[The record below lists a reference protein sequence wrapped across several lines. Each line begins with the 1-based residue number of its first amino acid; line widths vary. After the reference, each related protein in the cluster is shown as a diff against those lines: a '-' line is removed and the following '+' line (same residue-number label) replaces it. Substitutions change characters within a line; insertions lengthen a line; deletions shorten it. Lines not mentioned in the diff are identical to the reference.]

1 MNKKIKVESPGRI
14 NLIGEHV
21 DYNGGSVL
29 PGAIDKKVEFI
40 VENIPGNKCFIESK
54 TINKKFEFD
63 FSSLEKSSEH
73 WQNYILGTVNNLIN
87 KKNQR
92 ISAFSCEINSSLPI
106 GAGISS
112 SSALI
117 SGLASSLIEIN
128 NLEIKKN
135 EIVDIVSD
143 VEHNYIGLKGGI
155 MDQFTIL
162 NGQKNKLIHLECHS
176 RNFKYVTAEFKDYQ
190 IILLNTNVEHN
201 LANTAYN
208 DRVEECNY
216 ALKLINEKYGNKF
229 SSLCEVD
236 LNVIE
241 SLKNDMDVK
250 IYNRASFVINEN
262 LRTHDAAIKLNEFKL
277 MEIGNLMYQSH
288 AGLKDLYEVSCNE
301 LDYLVDLTKAHEH
314 IIGSRMMGG
323 GFGGCTINLI
333 HKRFIDE
340 FIEEASKSYFEK
352 FSINLTPIEI
362 NVCDGVKIK
371 NLQTD

>member
-63 FSSLEKSSEH
+63 FYSLEKSSEH

-155 MDQFTIL
+155 MDQFTINYGLKDNLILL
-162 NGQKNKLIHLECHS
+162 NCGNSNYNYIK
-176 RNFKYVTAEFKDYQ
+176 FKSES
-190 IILLNTNVEHN
+190 IGILLLNTNVKHS
-201 LANTAYN
+201 LIDSAYN
-208 DRVEECNY
+208 DRVNECQEAESILNSHFNDSRRLANY
-216 ALKLINEKYGNKF
+216 TLNELNQVKDKLDIIIF
-229 SSLCEVD
+229 
-236 LNVIE
+236 
-241 SLKNDMDVK
+241 
-250 IYNRASFVINEN
+250 NRAYFVIDENE
-262 LRTHDAAIKLNEFKL
+262 RTVSSSELLKQSNFKDFG
-277 MEIGNLMYQSH
+277 ELMYKSH
-288 AGLKDLYEVSCNE
+288 KGLKDLYEVSCSE
-301 LDYLVDLTKAHEH
+301 LDYIVDFTKKLNYVL
-314 IIGSRMMGG
+314 GSRMMGG

-333 HKRFIDE
+333 EKNHINT
-340 FIEEASKSYFEK
+340 FIEDVSKNYLKTFGK
-352 FSINLTPIEI
+352 NLTPIKVNI
-362 NVCDGVKIK
+362 GNGLTYKKIK
-371 NLQTD
+371 

>member
-29 PGAIDKKVEFI
+29 PGAIDKKVEFT

-63 FSSLEKSSEH
+63 FSSLEKSTEH

-92 ISAFSCEINSSLPI
+92 LSAFSCEINSSLPI

-117 SGLASSLIEIN
+117 SGLAWSLIEIN

-176 RNFKYVTAEFKDYQ
+176 RNFKYVNAEFKDYQ

-216 ALKLINEKYGNKF
+216 ALKLINEKYSNKF

-236 LNVIE
+236 LNIIE
-241 SLKNDMDVK
+241 SLKNVMDVK
-250 IYNRASFVINEN
+250 IFNRASFVINEN
-262 LRTHDAAIKLNEFKL
+262 LRTNNAAKKLNEFKL

-301 LDYLVDLTKAHEH
+301 LDYLVDLTKAHDQ

-333 HKRFIDE
+333 HKKFTDEFIDE
-340 FIEEASKSYFEK
+340 ASRSYFEK

-362 NVCDGVKIK
+362 NISDGVKIK

>member
-29 PGAIDKKVEFI
+29 PGCIDKKVEFI
-40 VENIPGNKCFIESK
+40 IENIDGDNCFVESK
-54 TINKKFEFD
+54 TIDKKFEFE
-63 FSSLEKSSEH
+63 FASLEKSDEH
-73 WQNYILGTVNNLIN
+73 WHNYILGTVNYLIN
-87 KKNQR
+87 KKNQK
-92 ISAFSCEINSSLPI
+92 ISAFSCEIDSSLPI

-117 SGLASSLIEIN
+117 SGLASGLIKIN
-128 NLEIKKN
+128 NLKIDKS

-162 NGQKNKLIHLECHS
+162 NGKKNKLIHLECHS
-176 RNFKYVTAEFKDYQ
+176 RNFKYVNAEFNDYQ
-190 IILLNTNVEHN
+190 VILLNTNVEHN

-208 DRVEECNY
+208 DRVEECNH
-216 ALKLINEKYGNKF
+216 ALELINEKYNNKF
-229 SSLCEVD
+229 SSLCEVE
-236 LNVIE
+236 LNIVERFKTI
-241 SLKNDMDVK
+241 LDKK
-250 IYNRASFVINEN
+250 IFNRASFVVNEN
-262 LRTHDAAIKLNEFKL
+262 IRTHIASKKLNEFKL
-277 MEIGNLMYQSH
+277 IELGNLMYQSH
-288 AGLKDLYEVSCNE
+288 EGLKDLYEVSCKE
-301 LDYLVDLTKAHEH
+301 LDFLVELTKPYNQ

-333 HKRFIDE
+333 DKKFKNE
-340 FIEEASKSYFEK
+340 FIEKASKIYLKNFG
-352 FSINLTPIEI
+352 IDLTAIEI
-362 NVCDGVKIK
+362 NICDGVKIK

>member
-29 PGAIDKKVEFI
+29 PGAIDKKVEFT

-63 FSSLEKSSEH
+63 FSSLEKSTEH

-92 ISAFSCEINSSLPI
+92 LSAFSCEINSSLPI

-117 SGLASSLIEIN
+117 SGLAWSLIEIN

-176 RNFKYVTAEFKDYQ
+176 RNFKYVNAEFKDYQ

-216 ALKLINEKYGNKF
+216 ALKLINEKYSNKF

-236 LNVIE
+236 LKIIE
-241 SLKNDMDVK
+241 SLKNVMDVK
-250 IYNRASFVINEN
+250 IFNRASFVINEN
-262 LRTHDAAIKLNEFKL
+262 LRTNNAAKKLNEFKL

-301 LDYLVDLTKAHEH
+301 LDYLVDLTKAHDQ

-333 HKRFIDE
+333 HKKFTDEFIDE
-340 FIEEASKSYFEK
+340 ASRSYFEK

-362 NVCDGVKIK
+362 NISDGVKIK

>member
-29 PGAIDKKVEFI
+29 PGAIDKKVEFT

-190 IILLNTNVEHN
+190 LILLNTNVEHN

-208 DRVEECNY
+208 NRVEECNY

-229 SSLCEVD
+229 SSLCEID
-236 LNVIE
+236 LNIIE
-241 SLKNDMDVK
+241 SLKNVMDVK

-262 LRTHDAAIKLNEFKL
+262 QRTHDAAIKLNEFKL

-288 AGLKDLYEVSCNE
+288 AGLKD
-301 LDYLVDLTKAHEH
+301 
-314 IIGSRMMGG
+314 
-323 GFGGCTINLI
+323 
-333 HKRFIDE
+333 
-340 FIEEASKSYFEK
+340 
-352 FSINLTPIEI
+352 
-362 NVCDGVKIK
+362 
-371 NLQTD
+371 

>member
-29 PGAIDKKVEFI
+29 PGTIDKKVEFI
-40 VENIPGNKCFIESK
+40 IENISGNKCFVESK
-54 TINKKFEFD
+54 TINKKFEFEL
-63 FSSLEKSSEH
+63 SSLEKSNEH

-87 KKNQR
+87 KKNQK
-92 ISAFSCEINSSLPI
+92 ISAFSCEIKSSLPI

-117 SGLASSLIEIN
+117 SGLAAGIIEIN
-128 NLEIKKN
+128 NLQIKKN
-135 EIVDIVSD
+135 QIVDIVSD

-176 RNFKYVTAEFKDYQ
+176 RNFKYVSAEFNDFQ
-190 IILLNTNVEHN
+190 LILLNTNVEHN

-208 DRVEECNY
+208 DRVEECNH
-216 ALKLINEKYGNKF
+216 ALKLINDINNNKF
-229 SSLCEVD
+229 SSLCEVN

-241 SLKNDMDVK
+241 KIRNNLDTK
-250 IYNRASFVINEN
+250 IYNRASFVVNEN
-262 LRTHDAAIKLNEFKL
+262 LRTHDAAKKLNEFKL
-277 MEIGNLMYQSH
+277 IEIGNLMYQSH
-288 AGLKDLYEVSCNE
+288 EGLKHLYEVSCNE
-301 LDYLVDLTKAHEH
+301 LDFLVDLTKPYNQ

-323 GFGGCTINLI
+323 GFGGCTINLVN
-333 HKRFIDE
+333 KKFKNE
-340 FIEEASKSYFEK
+340 FIEIASKSYFEK
-352 FSINLTPIEI
+352 FALDLTPIEI
-362 NVCDGVKIK
+362 KICNGVNIK